1 MRSEKPFPG
10 AAQPEVNLPETL
22 ATPTFIGFVSTQFLG
37 AFNDNYFKQ
46 LVLLAC
52 VNEAA
57 TTGND
62 RQPVALAAFALPFV
76 LLSGF
81 GGYLSDRFSRQRTII
96 WCKVAEIAIM
106 ALALGVL
113 LIPGIS
119 QSTQLMLLIG
129 VLAFMGGQSAVFGPS
144 KYGSLPELFRP
155 EQLLM
160 VNGIVQMTTF
170 LAIIFGVVCAGIA
183 LDYLD
188 RSLWPG
194 STIAVGIAIA
204 GTLTS
209 TLIRRTFAA
218 NPNLPLRAEN
228 LAMPREVWELLKR
241 RPSLLQAI
249 LVATVFWFV
258 GGVAQPA
265 VNTLGRV
272 SMGLSETRAS
282 MLTAAIGIGIAA
294 GCILVGLFASKAG
307 ATWVM
312 RGAWG
317 MIGTLFAISLL
328 GSQATPPENNAGM
341 VIMRPSHKYQAE
353 SIRKRRPLQDS
364 HHCDTIGMGFAF
376 LHDDARSICG
386 NVRRSRSGLPAASAT
401 SVAKGARAWGA
412 EPLQLDWNPFISRLS
427 WCVQFCAGQIYASE
441 RTGVAAAH
449 HFHADRDRHLAN
461 RILLSTACNEPMRRF
476 VSRSEDGNASLL
488 MKPLWETHAAHSSF
502 VSKTRMYCC

>member
-341 VIMRPSHKYQAE
+341 VIMRPTHPATENAAINIKPNQLEKEGLFRTVITATPLEWALRFCMMMLGVFAGTFVVPVQVYLQQAPPA
-353 SIRKRRPLQDS
+353 SQKGRVLGVQNLFS
-364 HHCDTIGMGFAF
+364 WIG
-376 LHDDARSICG
+376 
-386 NVRRSRSGLPAASAT
+386 
-401 SVAKGARAWGA
+401 
-412 EPLQLDWNPFISRLS
+412 
-427 WCVQFCAGQIYASE
+427 
-441 RTGVAAAH
+441 
-449 HFHADRDRHLAN
+449 
-461 RILLSTACNEPMRRF
+461 ILLSAVFLGVFNFVLARF
-476 VSRSEDGNASLL
+476 TPASELASRQHIIFTLIAIAILPIAFCYRLPATNQCVDL
-488 MKPLWETHAAHSSF
+488 
-502 VSKTRMYCC
+502 